1 MIICSLVAFPLAI
14 SMITVGAL
22 SIDTCSKEADLT
34 NTNSSTV
41 LSDSTSN
48 QTTGNF
54 DKVHIGILRR
64 PQNLKKSSCLVAFS
78 ENLNFSRIFVLYL
91 NHLIDHYHHSISGKK
106 PENFLVSFTFC
117 LHQNRNKIRN
127 FVFWKKYFSTV
138 LLKLLTF
145 SISVEYFILS

>member
-54 DKVHIGILRR
+54 DKVHIKTVSKRM
-64 PQNLKKSSCLVAFS
+64 F
-78 ENLNFSRIFVLYL
+78 LY
-91 NHLIDHYHHSISGKK
+91 K
-106 PENFLVSFTFC
+106 
-117 LHQNRNKIRN
+117 
-127 FVFWKKYFSTV
+127 
-138 LLKLLTF
+138 
-145 SISVEYFILS
+145 

>member
-54 DKVHIGILRR
+54 DIPYTLQYKPRLLFFT
-64 PQNLKKSSCLVAFS
+64 PFFS
-78 ENLNFSRIFVLYL
+78 AVYYQKWLLLQKICVLNKEIW
-91 NHLIDHYHHSISGKK
+91 I
-106 PENFLVSFTFC
+106 
-117 LHQNRNKIRN
+117 
-127 FVFWKKYFSTV
+127 
-138 LLKLLTF
+138 
-145 SISVEYFILS
+145 